1 MGSEKY
7 KEAISSSIRE
17 TKAEIQFDFIDTE
30 ARENAV
36 PTFSPQVVFSN
47 GNQILNN
54 NKNKSIKVA
63 TLEKN
68 FWKLDSSY
76 MNLGYKNIS
85 NEEIGFISDVIS
97 KEDCT
102 FENSPTIVFDFS
114 STHSSIGLT
123 LFFDDLTN
131 NYARKMK
138 IRFLNNDTVLNDK
151 TIENDQIRF
160 IYSNKVENY
169 NKIEITFLET
179 SLPYRRIR
187 LVDIIFGIIQIY
199 EDKQIVNCSLAREF
213 NPFNDNIPSHELSF
227 EIDNIDKSFNLINP
241 TGLYAYLQKR
251 QQVTLRIGV
260 VLEDK
265 TTEFVEMGKYYL
277 NEWEA
282 KNLTFTLKAQDILT
296 FLEEVTYSNSVTQSK
311 TLSEF
316 AIEILSS
323 AGITEYVLDDS
334 LNSINCSTS
343 ISETS
348 IKELLKQIAIAGNC
362 VLFTDKNNKINIV
375 KLNAILSNNI
385 TLDNMYETPNIV
397 LDELVNRI
405 KVTYF
410 INGTSND
417 LVILSPTDIEGKEK
431 TVSSIFI
438 NSAERAQSIGNYL
451 LNLYQNRRKYKINWR
466 QDLEIDINQ
475 KVNVEDDFNE
485 NDDVII
491 TKQEFKYS
499 GYLSGNTEGR
509 IT

>member
-1 MGSEKY
+1 MSSEAY
-7 KEAISSSIRE
+7 KKAISNTIRE
-17 TKAEIQFDFIDTE
+17 TKAEIQFDFIDTTAKEE
-30 ARENAV
+30 ATLNL
-36 PTFSPQVVFSN
+36 PTQTVFSN
-47 GNQILNN
+47 GNQLLNDN
-54 NKNKSIKVA
+54 INKSIKIA
-63 TLEKN
+63 TFEKN
-68 FWKLDSSY
+68 FWKLDGTY
-76 MNLGYKNIS
+76 MNLGYKDIS
-85 NEEIGFISDVIS
+85 NEEIGFVSDAIS

-138 IRFLNNDTVLNDK
+138 IKFLNNDTVLSDE

-187 LVDIIFGIIQIY
+187 FIDITFGIIQTY

-213 NPFNDNIPSHELSF
+213 NIFNDNIPSHEFSF
-227 EIDNIDKSFNLINP
+227 EIDNINKKFNLINP

-251 QQVTLRIGV
+251 QLVTVRMGV

-277 NEWEA
+277 NDWET
-282 KNLTFTLKAQDILT
+282 KNLTFTLKAKDMLS
-296 FLEEVTYSNSVTQSK
+296 FLEESTYSNSATQTK

-316 AIEILSS
+316 AIEILNS
-323 AGITEYVLDDS
+323 AGITEYVLDES
-334 LNSINCSTS
+334 LSSINSSTT
-343 ISETS
+343 IAETS

-362 VLFTDKNNKINIV
+362 VLFTDKDNKINIV
-375 KLNAILSNNI
+375 KLNTAVSNQI
-385 TLDNMYETPNIV
+385 TLSNMYETPNII

-410 INGTSND
+410 VDGTSTD
-417 LVILSPTDIEGKEK
+417 LTVASDDVEGKEK

-438 NSAERAQSIGNYL
+438 NTSEHAQSVGNYL
-451 LNLYQNRRKYKINWR
+451 LNLYQNRRKYKIDWR

-485 NDDVII
+485 NGDVII

-509 IT
+509 IA